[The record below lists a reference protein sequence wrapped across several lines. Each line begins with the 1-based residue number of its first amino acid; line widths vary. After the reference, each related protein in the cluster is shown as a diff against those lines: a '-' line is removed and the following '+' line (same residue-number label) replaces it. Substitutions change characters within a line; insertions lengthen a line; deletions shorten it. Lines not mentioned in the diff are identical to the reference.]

1 MNKNEA
7 IVALHALESRGYPQ
21 RAPYD
26 PGEAYPEY
34 HGRKLDP
41 DNEVYGAVR
50 LTLHKLGLD
59 YERFGSPEWNPL
71 GELIEPGMTVF
82 IKPNTV
88 SHLNLARKDLF
99 AVIVHASVLRP
110 VLDYA
115 CKALQGRGRII
126 IGDSQLIM
134 SEFEP
139 AMKLSGITDMLA
151 WYRQQTAIPIECFD
165 LRLERVIRTYLYG
178 RWGRKKV
185 EQDPRGYQVVD
196 LADESY
202 FRGIDPSRLRIAVA
216 SYKAMYQYHSEGRHQ
231 YVFPRSF
238 LESDVVI
245 NIPKLKTHRRTAVTL
260 ALKNYMG
267 IPAFKDSL
275 PHFITGASCDGGD
288 QYIHPSRRKEICLW
302 LHDQIQSSPYV
313 PMKFMWAVIKKLI
326 WNSSKIIPFRD
337 NVYEAMW
344 PGNDTLWRT
353 LLDLNR
359 IVMYADRNGKLQDQ
373 PQRKQLHL
381 IDGIIGGAGD
391 GPLSPDPVDSRVL
404 LAGFNAACIDAVA
417 TMLMGFDFEK
427 VPLIARGLGDAAH
440 KHPVCSIG
448 RNEIEINTGTETLT
462 LDTFKERHN
471 LHFAP
476 HPNWVGQIELARRA
490 KETVVACGGHQ

>member
-1 MNKNEA
+1 MTTNEA
-7 IVALHALESRGYPQ
+7 NVALHFLDAHGYPE

-34 HGRKLDP
+34 RGQRLDP
-41 DNEVYGAVR
+41 GNEVYGAVR
-50 LTLHKLGLD
+50 QTLHQLGLD
-59 YERFGSPEWNPL
+59 PEAFGTPDWNPL
-71 GELIEPGMTVF
+71 GELIQPGMTVF
-82 IKPNTV
+82 LKPNTV
-88 SHLNLARKDLF
+88 SHVNLARKDLF
-99 AVIVHASVLRP
+99 SVIIHASVLRP
-110 VLDYA
+110 VLDYV
-115 CKALQGRGRII
+115 CKALQGKGRII

-139 AMKLSGITDMLA
+139 AMKLSGIADLLA
-151 WYRQQTAIPIECFD
+151 WYRQQTTIPIECYD
-165 LRLERVIRTYLYG
+165 LRLERTVRTYLYG

-185 EQDPRGYQVVD
+185 EQDPRGYRVVD
-196 LADESY
+196 LGDESY
-202 FRGIDPSRLRIAVA
+202 FRDVDPSRLRIAVA
-216 SYKAMYQYHSEGRHQ
+216 SYKNMYKYHSEGRHQ

-267 IPAFKDSL
+267 IPACKDSL
-275 PHFITGASCDGGD
+275 PHFTTGAPCTGGD

-302 LHDQIQSSPYV
+302 LHDRIQSSPYV
-313 PMKFMWAVIKKLI
+313 PMKFTWAVLKKLI
-326 WNSSKIIPFRD
+326 WNSSKIVPFRD
-337 NVYEAMW
+337 EVYEAMW

-359 IVMYADRNGKLQDQ
+359 IVMYADREGKLQDTL
-373 PQRKQLHL
+373 QRRQLHL

-404 LAGFNAACIDAVA
+404 LAGLNAACLDAVA
-417 TMLMGFDFEK
+417 ATLMGFDFEK
-427 VPLIARGLGDAAH
+427 APLIARGLADAAH
-440 KHPVCSIG
+440 KRPVCTIG
-448 RNEIEINTGTETLT
+448 RDEIQINAGAETLT
-462 LDTFKERHN
+462 LETLKERHN

-476 HPNWVGQIELARRA
+476 HPNWAGHIEIAQREPA
-490 KETVVACGGHQ
+490 GVAACGGQ